1 MFVQMSELWSQGVR
15 CDIRDCVRF
24 LQLLVEVP
32 SRGIISCS
40 IKKLVLSLAEYADD
54 IDIVLY
60 V

>member
-1 MFVQMSELWSQGVR
+1 M
-15 CDIRDCVRF
+15 RF